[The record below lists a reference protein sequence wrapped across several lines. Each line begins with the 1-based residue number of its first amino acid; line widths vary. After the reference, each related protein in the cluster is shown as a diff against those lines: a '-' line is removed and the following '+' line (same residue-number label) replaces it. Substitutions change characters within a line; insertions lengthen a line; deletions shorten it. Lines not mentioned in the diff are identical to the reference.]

1 MVVHPQSIIHSA
13 VQFEDGSIKAQL
25 SIPTMTVPIQ
35 YALSYPNRI
44 NNDTIFFDFIENNS
58 FTFEEV
64 DFKKFK
70 CIKLAYQAGKAAGTY
85 TTVLNVSND
94 LAVDFFLK
102 GKIKFNDIEI
112 IIEKSLDWHKNISHP
127 NMDDIKNTIDETE
140 QFINSLDLC

>member
-1 MVVHPQSIIHSA
+1 MRFFTN
-13 VQFEDGSIKAQL
+13 FEKAQL
-25 SIPTMTVPIQ
+25 FSCW
-35 YALSYPNRI
+35 A
-44 NNDTIFFDFIENNS
+44 
-58 FTFEEV
+58 

-94 LAVDFFLK
+94 LAVDYFLK

-112 IIEKSLDWHKNISHP
+112 IIEKSLNLHKNISYP